1 MRKTSMA
8 LALLATT
15 AVFTPMVHAAGTLAP
30 SSASVTA
37 TVTPTSVTFNF
48 TGMTLAGFQFQ
59 QLAGDLAGPIFG
71 TLTSVSVNATL
82 DASVGYTYG
91 DDLSLYVVSGELAFG
106 GQLQIG
112 GFSDLQAAEHQSWA
126 NGGSSAP
133 GTTVIDTVTLGTPL
147 TFTGG
152 ASDPNI
158 WLGNGYGSSSAEG
171 TWSGSITLTGL
182 SATAPVPEPSSMA
195 LMLGGLGLAG
205 FVARR
210 RRARSA

>member
-1 MRKTSMA
+1 MRKTSLA

-15 AVFTPMVHAAGTLAP
+15 AVFTPTVHAAGTLVP
-30 SSASVTA
+30 SASQVTA

-48 TGMTLAGFQFQ
+48 TGLTLAGFQFQ

-82 DASVGYTYG
+82 DASVAYTYG
-91 DDLSLYVVSGELAFG
+91 DDLALYVVNGALASGGL
-106 GQLQIG
+106 LQIG
-112 GFSDLQAAEHQSWA
+112 GFSDLGASERHAWA
-126 NGGSSAP
+126 TGGSSAP
-133 GTTVIDTVTLGTPL
+133 GTTVVDTVTLGTPI

-152 ASDPNI
+152 ASDPRI
-158 WLGNGYGSSSAEG
+158 WLGNGYGSSSTEG
-171 TWSGSITLTGL
+171 TWTGSITLTGL
-182 SATAPVPEPSSMA
+182 SATAPVPEPSSLAM
-195 LMLGGLGLAG
+195 MLGGLGLAG